1 MISLGF
7 EKKITKIVLKLI
19 DKTLGKRFPIIDEIT
34 DIFQEQDK
42 RFKDI
47 EMEISAIKEYMKEN
61 NNMNEKIGDYLT
73 LWIVLGLVCH
83 FIYFLLT
90 H

>member
-47 EMEISAIKEYMKEN
+47 EREIEAIKSILKESN
-61 NNMNEKIGDYLT
+61 K
-73 LWIVLGLVCH
+73 
-83 FIYFLLT
+83 
-90 H
+90 

>member
-34 DIFQEQDK
+34 DVFQEQDK
-42 RFKDI
+42 RFKEI
-47 EMEISAIKEYMKEN
+47 EREISAIKQYMKEN
-61 NNMNEKIGDYLT
+61 DK
-73 LWIVLGLVCH
+73 
-83 FIYFLLT
+83 
-90 H
+90 

>member
-7 EKKITKIVLKLI
+7 EKKISKIVLKLI

-47 EMEISAIKEYMKEN
+47 EREIEAIKSILKESN
-61 NNMNEKIGDYLT
+61 K
-73 LWIVLGLVCH
+73 
-83 FIYFLLT
+83 
-90 H
+90 

>member
-1 MISLGF
+1 MISLGS

-34 DIFQEQDK
+34 DVFQEHDR

-47 EMEISAIKEYMKEN
+47 EREISAIKEYMKEN
-61 NNMNEKIGDYLT
+61 DK
-73 LWIVLGLVCH
+73 
-83 FIYFLLT
+83 
-90 H
+90 

>member
-7 EKKITKIVLKLI
+7 EKKISKIVLKLI

-34 DIFQEQDK
+34 DVFQEQDK

-47 EMEISAIKEYMKEN
+47 EREISAIKQYMKEN
-61 NNMNEKIGDYLT
+61 IK
-73 LWIVLGLVCH
+73 
-83 FIYFLLT
+83 
-90 H
+90 

>member
-34 DIFQEQDK
+34 DVFQEQDR
-42 RFKDI
+42 RFKEI
-47 EMEISAIKEYMKEN
+47 EREISAIKEYMKEN
-61 NNMNEKIGDYLT
+61 DK
-73 LWIVLGLVCH
+73 
-83 FIYFLLT
+83 
-90 H
+90 